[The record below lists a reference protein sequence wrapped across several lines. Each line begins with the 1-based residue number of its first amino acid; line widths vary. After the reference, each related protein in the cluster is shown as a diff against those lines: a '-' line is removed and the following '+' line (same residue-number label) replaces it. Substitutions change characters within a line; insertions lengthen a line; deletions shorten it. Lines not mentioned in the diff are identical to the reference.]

1 MTSNN
6 RGAVVAAKSTAAA
19 LGLTVN
25 DAIVLHESNRLAVRL
40 LPCDV
45 LARVADERFKTQ
57 AEFEVGLA
65 SRLAETESPVA
76 MLEPRVAPRIHM
88 RDGFVV
94 TLWSYYEP
102 ALSREFAPADYAR
115 ALERHHNCLREIE
128 FAVPHFTDRIADAQR
143 LIGNRDQTPELVDE
157 DRELLSNTLR
167 DLRTKIGASGRPE
180 QLLHGEPH
188 SANVLRTEK
197 GLLLIDLETCCRGP
211 VEFDLAYTPEEVSVL
226 YRGADKE
233 LLRDCRVLTVAMVA
247 AWRWDRADQ
256 FPNRREEA
264 RELVR
269 ELRTALSG
277 APFSMRLP
285 RWTAAGIG
293 GGQ

>member
-6 RGAVVAAKSTAAA
+6 PGAVVAAMSAAAA
-19 LGLTVN
+19 LGLTVD

-40 LPCDV
+40 LPCNV
-45 LARVADERFKTQ
+45 LARVADDRFRSQ

-65 SRLAETESPVA
+65 LRLAETESPA
-76 MLEPRVAPRIHM
+76 ARLEPRVAPRAYM

-94 TLWSYYEP
+94 TLWSYHEP

-115 ALERHHNCLREIE
+115 ALERHHSCLREIE
-128 FAVPHFTDRIADAQR
+128 FGAPHFTNRIADAQR

-157 DRELLSNTLR
+157 DRELLGNTLR
-167 DLRTKIGASGRPE
+167 ELRQTIRARGRPE

-188 SANVLRTEK
+188 PGNVLRTET
-197 GLLLIDLETCCRGP
+197 GLLLIDLETCCHGP
-211 VEFDLAYTPEEVSVL
+211 VEFDLAYAPEEVSVL
-226 YRGADKE
+226 YSDANQG
-233 LLRDCRVLTVAMVA
+233 LIRDCRVLTVAMVA

-269 ELRTALSG
+269 ELRNALSG

-285 RWTAAGIG
+285 RWTDA
-293 GGQ
+293 